1 MRTATVVDMSGAR
14 DNVLHMSKM
23 IQIRNVPDQL
33 HRDLKKRAALAG
45 MSMSDYIKQE
55 LDRKSR
61 KSTIKE
67 IGARSRGRSAGSTMT
82 TQDVVDA
89 IREVRGD

>member
-1 MRTATVVDMSGAR
+1 MRSATVVDMSGAR
-14 DNVLHMSKM
+14 DSVLHMSKM
-23 IQIRNVPDQL
+23 IQIRNVPDEL

-45 MSMSDYIKQE
+45 MSMSDYIKRE

-67 IGARSRGRSAGSTMT
+67 IRERSRGRSAGSTLS
-82 TQDVVDA
+82 TQKIVDI
-89 IREVRGD
+89 IRESRGD

>member
-1 MRTATVVDMSGAR
+1 MRTLEAVDMSGAR
-14 DNVLHMSKM
+14 SNVLHMSKM
-23 IQIRNVPDQL
+23 IQIRNVPDEL

-45 MSMSDYIKQE
+45 MSMSDYIKRE

-67 IGARSRGRSAGSTMT
+67 IRERSKGRSAGSTLT
-82 TQDVVDA
+82 TQKLVDI
-89 IREVRGD
+89 IREARGD

>member
-1 MRTATVVDMSGAR
+1 MFDMSAAR

-23 IQIRNVPDQL
+23 IQIRNVPDEL

-45 MSMSDYIKQE
+45 MSMSDYIKRE

-67 IGARSRGRSAGSTMT
+67 IRERSRGRSAGSTLT
-82 TQDVVDA
+82 TQKIVDI
-89 IREVRGD
+89 IRESRGD

>member
-1 MRTATVVDMSGAR
+1 
-14 DNVLHMSKM
+14 
-23 IQIRNVPDQL
+23 
-33 HRDLKKRAALAG
+33 
-45 MSMSDYIKQE
+45 MSMSDYIKRE

-82 TQDVVDA
+82 TQDVVDI
-89 IREVRGD
+89 IREARGD